1 VARTRKDV
9 ILDDATAGNPFSG
22 DPYIAQRRARSIVCL
37 PLVNQGRL
45 NGIIFLENNLT
56 AHVFTSDRI
65 TVLKVLASH
74 AAISLENTR
83 LYRDLENRE
92 KKIRRLVDANILGIT
107 IWNVEGAIIA
117 SNEAFL
123 RMVQYDREDL
133 ASGRV
138 RWRDMTPAEW
148 RDRTER
154 ALAKVI
160 QTGTVQPF
168 ESELFRKD
176 GTRVPVLL
184 AGALFEEGGNEGVG
198 FALDLS
204 EQKRAEEALR
214 ESENYLAES
223 QKLTHMGSCAIDGTT
238 RETLYWSEEMFRL
251 FGFDPQQGLP
261 MWDQWLQ
268 RVHAEDRDKVKL
280 AGDRTFLK
288 KVDCDVE
295 FRIVKPDGTVKHIHG
310 TGHPVLNRNGGL
322 VQVVGTMVDISERR
336 RAEEEREKLHQL
348 EADLAHINR
357 VTTMGELTASLA
369 HEIKQPMFAAAT
381 DAETC
386 LRWLERDQ
394 PDVAEAQEAAR
405 RLMKDVARASDIIN
419 RIVLLFKKDVPQ
431 RELIDINGVI
441 QEMITL
447 LRSEAS
453 RCLISIHA
461 ELTEGLPNIMADRV
475 ALQQV
480 LMNLML
486 NAFEAMK
493 ETGTPGKLMIRTRQ
507 EDNRQLVV
515 SVTDTGVGL
524 LPGQAE
530 QIFNAFFTSK
540 PQGIGMG
547 LPISRSIIESHGG
560 RLWATSNSGAGIT
573 LQFTLPVEAA
583 ARQSA

>member
-1 VARTRKDV
+1 
-9 ILDDATAGNPFSG
+9 
-22 DPYIAQRRARSIVCL
+22 
-37 PLVNQGRL
+37 
-45 NGIIFLENNLT
+45 
-56 AHVFTSDRI
+56 
-65 TVLKVLASH
+65 
-74 AAISLENTR
+74 
-83 LYRDLENRE
+83 
-92 KKIRRLVDANILGIT
+92 
-107 IWNVEGAIIA
+107 
-117 SNEAFL
+117 
-123 RMVQYDREDL
+123 
-133 ASGRV
+133 
-138 RWRDMTPAEW
+138 
-148 RDRTER
+148 
-154 ALAKVI
+154 
-160 QTGTVQPF
+160 
-168 ESELFRKD
+168 
-176 GTRVPVLL
+176 
-184 AGALFEEGGNEGVG
+184 
-198 FALDLS
+198 
-204 EQKRAEEALR
+204 
-214 ESENYLAES
+214 
-223 QKLTHMGSCAIDGTT
+223 
-238 RETLYWSEEMFRL
+238 
-251 FGFDPQQGLP
+251 
-261 MWDQWLQ
+261 MWDQWVQ

-405 RLMKDVARASDIIN
+405 RLMKDVARATDIIN

-507 EDNRQLVV
+507 EENRQLVV